1 MIATS
6 AKPPPPMKL
15 EVILSFL
22 QHAADTLE
30 INNI

>member
-6 AKPPPPMKL
+6 AKPPPMKL